1 MGLLRFWGKYMKIY
15 ACHFHPNGFFIS
27 TEAQHDF
34 WFFLG
39 PLIGWGRFSM
49 IRPDKE
55 FTPGG
60 GIFQLSE
67 VLPANS
73 EPPSSVIE
81 ESNVLW
87 HLSEALEVLKSARI
101 FSHQE
106 DLQHE

>member
-1 MGLLRFWGKYMKIY
+1 MGFCVSGGEYMKIY

-49 IRPDKE
+49 SRPDKE

-81 ESNVLW
+81 GSNVLW
-87 HLSEALEVLKSARI
+87 HLTEALEVLKSARI